1 MRDADFDRFVA
12 PLDDPMFALTVPGA
26 GGDRP
31 SGCLIGFATQCS
43 ISPRRF
49 LACVSTAN
57 HTYRA
62 AARVEVA
69 AVHLLTAGD
78 RDLAVLFGTETG
90 DEVDKFARC
99 EWFEGPHGVPL
110 LRDCPAWLAG
120 TIEARLDLGD
130 HKGLL
135 LNPTHAGPGTDGR
148 PLALSAVSR
157 LRPGHPA

>member
-1 MRDADFDRFVA
+1 VA
-12 PLDDPMFALTVPGA
+12 PLDDPMFVLTVPGA
-26 GGDRP
+26 GRDRP

-130 HKGLL
+130 HQGLL